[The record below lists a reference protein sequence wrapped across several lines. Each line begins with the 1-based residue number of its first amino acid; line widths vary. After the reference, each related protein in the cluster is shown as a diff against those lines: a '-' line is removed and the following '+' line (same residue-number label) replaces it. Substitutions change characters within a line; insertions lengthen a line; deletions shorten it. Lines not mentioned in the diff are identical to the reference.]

1 MADHGHDITM
11 PARLGS
17 QNAKAI
23 LGVVVGDA
31 LDEAGKRLAAGL
43 LKVGLCA
50 LTTCWRSS

>member
-1 MADHGHDITM
+1 MY
-11 PARLGS
+11 
-17 QNAKAI
+17 
-23 LGVVVGDA
+23 A